1 LSSGVAGSSVFK
13 HGIRG
18 ESRQC
23 GKKESR
29 GTRFCKSR
37 NPLRPLRHELYVAGS
52 RDNILVRVLVS
63 LSGARNAN
71 LAWFKKQEL
80 LAALIIVSTIL
91 LYLHE
96 SFFVSGSARA

>member
-1 LSSGVAGSSVFK
+1 MEYAARADSAEKRKAG
-13 HGIRG
+13 R
-18 ESRQC
+18 
-23 GKKESR
+23 
-29 GTRFCKSR
+29 TRFCKSR
-37 NPLRPLRHELYVAGS
+37 IPPRPLRPELYPAGS

-63 LSGARNAN
+63 LPGARNAN

-96 SFFVSGSARA
+96 FLFISGSARA